1 MAGRHARRLALMLVF
16 PLCVEMWACQQKPRM
31 VRVATTT
38 SVENSGLLA
47 AILPAFEA
55 KYHTKVEVLP
65 VGSGQALGLLK
76 RGDVAAGLTHDPA
89 AEASALAAGIITGYR
104 KIMFND
110 FVIVGPRDDPAG
122 VMLAAD
128 AVDAMRRIVASAAL
142 FASRGDA
149 SGTYSREQELWALAK
164 ERPTE
169 GRLLETGQGMSA
181 TLRVASEKRAYTL
194 TDRATFE
201 QVRSGLQLASCY
213 EGGPSLLNTYSFF
226 LGAGLTG
233 ADREAATTLA
243 DWLADGEGRELV
255 AGFQANGRAVFSVWP
270 TGIPRDQPTHLPHA
284 R

>member
-1 MAGRHARRLALMLVF
+1 
-16 PLCVEMWACQQKPRM
+16 M

-65 VGSGQALGLLK
+65 VGSGQALALLK
-76 RGDVAAGLTHDPA
+76 RSDVAAGLTHDPA
-89 AEASALAAGIITGYR
+89 AEASALASGVITGYR

-110 FVIVGPRDDPAG
+110 FVIVGPGDDPAAVG
-122 VMLAAD
+122 HAAD
-128 AVDAMRRIVASAAL
+128 AVDAMRRIAASGAV
-142 FASRGDA
+142 FASRGDS

-164 ERPTE
+164 QRPTD

-201 QVRSGLQLASCY
+201 QVRSGLQLASWF
-213 EGGPSLLNTYSFF
+213 EGGSALLNTYSIF
-226 LGAGLTG
+226 LRVGLTG

-255 AGFQANGRAVFSVWP
+255 TGFLANGRAVFNVWP
-270 TGIPRDQPTHLPHA
+270 TGIPRDQPTALPDA